1 MNIENINKSNILLI
15 IKSYFELCK
24 PNVMYLAILSSIAGM
39 FLAQNQ
45 ISLINSIFSVIFI
58 SVGAGSAGA
67 FNMYFEAD
75 IDKLMYRT
83 SKRPLPSWRIKK
95 INGLYFAII
104 TSIISILGLYFSSN
118 ILSAFLLFLTIVFY
132 AFIYTLILKKRTIY
146 NIVIGGIP
154 GAIPPLIGSS
164 VMDNSISL
172 PAWSLFFIIFFWI
185 PPHSWALA
193 LFKLDEYKK
202 VNIPMLPVIKGRKNT
217 SIQIIIYS
225 FLLLVSSYSLYFTGF
240 LNFAYLI
247 LITIL
252 NIIFMY
258 FAFKIYFFETKNNIY
273 EKKLFFFSINYLF
286 LIFLYVIFEKIF
298 LLKLLKIF
306 L

>member
-225 FLLLVSSYSLYFTGF
+225 FLLLISSYSLYFTGF